1 MLWLL
6 TVEFVIGVI
15 VMSLSNYRRLIHR
28 GEGGQDDLAKVISG
42 NLRHMVEAS
51 NVSLESDQWLRVLC
65 ALAIW

>member
-6 TVEFVIGVI
+6 TVEFVIGII
-15 VMSLSNYRRLIHR
+15 VMSLSNCRRLIHR

-42 NLRHMVEAS
+42 NLWHMVEAS